1 MRVPLSLRTRLAI
14 WFAASVLLILAPYL
28 AGMLA
33 LQWRAMRASLDHHLE
48 EDMEV
53 VLEMLVVRDGAF
65 VWRTDAVR
73 DLGYDHGERRWVEV
87 YGDAGQPYFF
97 RGRPEDAAVRAALP
111 APSALAD
118 GITSTSTPAGAGVR
132 VLQVRREIGERDV
145 HVRVARSED
154 GLYESLRW
162 IVVLLVISVPLA
174 VLFAAMAGYVISGYA
189 LSPLARMAARAR
201 TISADRLSER
211 LPVEAPA
218 DELGQLAVVFN
229 ETFTRLEQSF
239 ERLKR
244 FTADASHELRTPL
257 TALRSVGEVVLRDP
271 QPAPAYR
278 EAIGS
283 MLEETDR
290 LSQLLDA
297 LLTLSRWESGRVP
310 LVASRVDL
318 GAVATEVASQ
328 LAVLAEEREVAV
340 TVAIEAPLPVSGDET
355 MLRQALMNVVD
366 NAIKFA
372 PVGGRVRLTGW
383 SDDVACHVAVDDDG
397 PGIPSAQR
405 AFVRE
410 RFYRIDDERTRTT
423 RGAGLGLA
431 IVEWALTAHDGRLD
445 ILDSPLGGARLVLT
459 LPRAGVQAAS

>member
-1 MRVPLSLRTRLAI
+1 VRVPLSLRTRLAI

-65 VWRTDAVR
+65 AWRTDAIR
-73 DLGYDHGERRWVEV
+73 DLGYDGGERRWVEV

-111 APSALAD
+111 APYALTN
-118 GITSTSTPAGAGVR
+118 GFTSTSTPAGAAVR
-132 VLQVRREIGERDV
+132 VLQVRRDVGEHDV

-154 GLYESLRW
+154 DLYASLRW
-162 IVVLLVISVPLA
+162 IVVLLVVSVPLA
-174 VLFAAMAGYVISGYA
+174 VLFATVAGYVISGYA

-211 LPVEAPA
+211 LPVENPA

-271 QPAPAYR
+271 RPATTYR

-290 LSQLLDA
+290 LSQLVDA

-310 LVASRVDL
+310 LAASRVDL
-318 GAVATEVASQ
+318 GAVAREVASQ

-340 TVAIEAPLPVSGDET
+340 TAALEDPLPVSADEI

-372 PVGGRVRLTGW
+372 PRGGRVRLTGW
-383 SDDVACHVAVDDDG
+383 SDDHGCHVAVDDDG
-397 PGIPSAQR
+397 PGIPASQR
-405 AFVRE
+405 ALVRE
-410 RFYRIDDERTRTT
+410 RFYRIDDGRTRTT

-431 IVEWALTAHDGRLD
+431 VVEWALAAHQGRLD
-445 ILDSPLGGARLVLT
+445 ILDSPIGGARLVLT
-459 LPRAGVQAAS
+459 LPCASLADRS